1 MFFTRDYTDLLKEF
15 NNLTWTSSTARRGL
29 GRDYAY
35 EDGVLEVSLPG
46 YSKDEV
52 TIEIKGLQLNVL
64 GSIEKDGLLKRS
76 FEKSFSL
83 PESLDTN
90 NVKASMENGI
100 LRIEFQEANEGSKK
114 IKIS

>member
-1 MFFTRDYTDLLKEF
+1 MFFTTRDYTDLLKE
-15 NNLTWTSSTARRGL
+15 LDDLKWTSTTIKRRDK
-29 GRDYAY
+29 DYVY
-35 EDGVLEVSLPG
+35 ENGVLEVSLPG

-52 TIEIKGLQLNVL
+52 SIEIKGLQLNIS
-64 GSIEKDGLLKRS
+64 GSTENGGLLKRS

-100 LRIEFQEANEGSKK
+100 LRIEFQEAKEGFKK

>member
-1 MFFTRDYTDLLKEF
+1 MFFTTRDYTDLLKEL
-15 NNLTWTSSTARRGL
+15 NDLNWTSPIRRRD
-29 GRDYAY
+29 RDYIY
-35 EDGVLEVSLPG
+35 ENGVLEVSLPG

-52 TIEIKGLQLNVL
+52 SIEIKGLQLNIS
-64 GSIEKDGLLKRS
+64 GSTENDGLLKRS

-83 PESLDTN
+83 PEDLDTN

-100 LRIEFQEANEGSKK
+100 LRIEFQEAKEGSKK